1 MFKYRRV
8 LAFLLDVMLVGVLAV
23 MLSNNP
29 KLNKAYDYQDEYMKA
44 FTEEVNT
51 LSDNQ
56 VITNPSDIYN
66 YYEDKLALP
75 MINMFKVQVYIY
87 IIFLSIVFL
96 YYVVFTYFNDGKT
109 LGCAIFK
116 LKITK
121 KNDEKAGIFN
131 LMMRSLFMGTSFVY
145 LVPIVCL
152 INIIVPRV
160 LPLNISFMVLLTSVS
175 FAFVFELVF
184 ILYFLLNKNNMT
196 IQDYL
201 SNTKVIDTKK

>member
-8 LAFLLDVMLVGVLAV
+8 LAFLLDVILVSVLAV

-66 YYEDKLALP
+66 YYEGKLALP

>member
-8 LAFLLDVMLVGVLAV
+8 LAFLLDVMLVGILAV

-29 KLNKAYDYQDEYMKA
+29 KLNKTYDYQDEYMKA
-44 FTEEVNT
+44 FSEEVNT